1 LTKSNHENKNHHHF
15 HTHSVVSNIWVA
27 FLLNLFFTIIEFI
40 GGIIFNSSAILA
52 DAVHD
57 LGDCFALGSTL
68 FLEKRSLRA
77 ENENYSFGYRR
88 LSVLSGML
96 NGAILLIGASIM
108 LYRAFDRLYVVEEVN
123 SLGMLG
129 MAVLGIVFNGLAIF
143 SMKKTSSNLNARAMY
158 YHLFEDV
165 MGWVIVLIGALAIYF
180 FKLPI
185 IDPILTI
192 GLSIYI
198 GYNAVRLLI
207 PVYYILMESTPR
219 DIDLA
224 HFENDLKSIDHV
236 LDVHDL
242 HIWSLDGNYHLMSAH
257 FTVGKELTK
266 QDVINLREATDNLC
280 KGYNIYHTT
289 IEIEFK

>member
-1 LTKSNHENKNHHHF
+1 MTKSNHENKNHHHF
-15 HTHSVVSNIWVA
+15 HSHNIVSNIWLA

-40 GGIIFNSSAILA
+40 GGILFNSSAILA

-57 LGDCFALGSTL
+57 LGDTFALGSTL
-68 FLEKRSLRA
+68 YLEKRSLKK
-77 ENENYSFGYRR
+77 ENKSYSFGYRR

-96 NGAILLIGASIM
+96 NGSILIIGASIM
-108 LYRAFDRLYVVEEVN
+108 FYQAFGRLYVVEEVN
-123 SLGMLG
+123 SVGMLG
-129 MAVLGIVFNGLAIF
+129 MAVLGIIFNGLAIF
-143 SMKKTSSNLNARAMY
+143 SMKKTSSSLNARALY

-165 MGWVIVLIGALAIYF
+165 MGWVIVLIGALGIYF

-198 GYNAVRLLI
+198 GYNAIKILI

-224 HFENDLKSIDHV
+224 AFEADLKTINHI

-242 HIWSLDGNYHLMSAH
+242 HLWSLDGNYHLMSAH
-257 FTVGKELTK
+257 FTVAKDLTK
-266 QDVINLREATDNLC
+266 QDVIKLREETDNLC